1 MDNQWRKK
9 KVSSFTDPTLVS
21 PCDSARDN
29 LIYNTPTNPISPR
42 VLRRWYLVPRV
53 TSEST
58 AIVHCHTL
66 QNFLLF
72 FTHQLRYFLFHSHS
86 LEIHRFIKRFII
98 IIIIII
104 ITFSYNFF
112 SKLNFINFSDSKF
125 EIDAEERVSGSIS
138 KMSHSIFH
146 QTLLCQ
152 TSTVA
157 EHQSKRG
164 VIGNSTLFQSQQ
176 SVDKEKKLFL
186 STNFRG
192 NPSFFVRKRK
202 VAMGSK
208 QTVPRAVLTSN
219 AASQVFIIAS
229 FNL

>member
-1 MDNQWRKK
+1 
-9 KVSSFTDPTLVS
+9 
-21 PCDSARDN
+21 
-29 LIYNTPTNPISPR
+29 
-42 VLRRWYLVPRV
+42 
-53 TSEST
+53 
-58 AIVHCHTL
+58 
-66 QNFLLF
+66 
-72 FTHQLRYFLFHSHS
+72 
-86 LEIHRFIKRFII
+86 
-98 IIIIII
+98 
-104 ITFSYNFF
+104 
-112 SKLNFINFSDSKF
+112 
-125 EIDAEERVSGSIS
+125 
-138 KMSHSIFH
+138 MSHSIFH

-192 NPSFFVRKRK
+192 NPSLFVRKRK

-219 AASQVFIIAS
+219 AASQVCVDHHRILKFRAGS
-229 FNL
+229 NQ

>member
-1 MDNQWRKK
+1 M
-9 KVSSFTDPTLVS
+9 
-21 PCDSARDN
+21 
-29 LIYNTPTNPISPR
+29 
-42 VLRRWYLVPRV
+42 
-53 TSEST
+53 
-58 AIVHCHTL
+58 
-66 QNFLLF
+66 
-72 FTHQLRYFLFHSHS
+72 
-86 LEIHRFIKRFII
+86 
-98 IIIIII
+98 
-104 ITFSYNFF
+104 
-112 SKLNFINFSDSKF
+112 
-125 EIDAEERVSGSIS
+125 SGSIS

-164 VIGNSTLFQSQQ
+164 VIGNSSTLFQSQQ

-192 NPSFFVRKRK
+192 NSSFFVRKRK

-219 AASQVFIIAS
+219 AASQVCVDHHCIVLISLNVIIVLLVVFTIALFGNHKFRAIS
-229 FNL
+229 L